1 MIEFVGLE
9 SNKVQSHIKALSDG
23 CRRIKTYW
31 EGWERWE
38 TTFCSAEYIHL
49 ALHPHPFPTLSFTV
63 MNDRWA
69 RFYGSAQ
76 GMTLISFCLGLSGSV
91 LGVTT
96 LQWAFKETMTGQL
109 MQWRQDIIHMRQ
121 RLEIGGGVPYLLRD
135 QVCGVI

>member
-1 MIEFVGLE
+1 
-9 SNKVQSHIKALSDG
+9 
-23 CRRIKTYW
+23 
-31 EGWERWE
+31 
-38 TTFCSAEYIHL
+38 
-49 ALHPHPFPTLSFTV
+49 

-135 QVCGVI
+135 QVRDITIILQLKVY

>member
-1 MIEFVGLE
+1 
-9 SNKVQSHIKALSDG
+9 
-23 CRRIKTYW
+23 
-31 EGWERWE
+31 
-38 TTFCSAEYIHL
+38 
-49 ALHPHPFPTLSFTV
+49 

-135 QVCGVI
+135 QGFVAYLSELHRSRYDNKDSSMKRYLQHQWNQSIISIAAALNRRLARQYEPSSSSSSSSSVVVAAAS

>member
-1 MIEFVGLE
+1 
-9 SNKVQSHIKALSDG
+9 
-23 CRRIKTYW
+23 
-31 EGWERWE
+31 
-38 TTFCSAEYIHL
+38 
-49 ALHPHPFPTLSFTV
+49 

-135 QVCGVI
+135 QGFVAYLSELHRSRYDNKDSSMKRYLQHQWNQSIISIAAALNRRLARQYEPSSSSSSLV